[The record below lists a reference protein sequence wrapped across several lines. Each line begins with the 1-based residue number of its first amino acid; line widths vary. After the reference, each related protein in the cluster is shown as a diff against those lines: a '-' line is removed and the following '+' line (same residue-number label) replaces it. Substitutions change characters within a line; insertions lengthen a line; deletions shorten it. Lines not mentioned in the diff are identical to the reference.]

1 VLGDRPPPGVRAIAE
16 IIQSPASPRDGVTA
30 RPWGTTYRLMV
41 DVKKLKQRVCEAVDR
56 RAAELIETADWIHA
70 HPEIGHQEVEASKRL
85 AGMLETNGIPV
96 EMGTAGMATAF
107 KAELGDNKH
116 ERPRVAILAEYDAL
130 PGLGHGCGHNLIGT
144 SAIGA
149 GLALKEVVPELPG
162 SIWVLG
168 TPAEESAAPNSG
180 GKVHMVN
187 AGIFN
192 DVDAAIMF
200 HPGTETA
207 VTLDRS
213 LAARGFEF
221 YFHGRAAHAAG
232 APEEGINALDAVVL
246 MYNAISVLRQQVRS
260 DVRIHGII
268 LSGGAAANIIPDY
281 AAIRYRT
288 RADDSEYLEEVVQ
301 RVVAC
306 AEGAARAT
314 GCKLEWN
321 EYMPGYEN
329 TMPNKVL
336 LELMTANLRS
346 IGVTVNNERRRSGRG
361 STDFGNVSRRVPG
374 IEARIAITD
383 VLETPGHSVEFREA
397 AGSDQG
403 RQAMLVAAKG
413 LAMTAVDLLTNPDYL
428 KKARAVFDEDLLR
441 SRGVTSRELR
451 RNA

>member
-1 VLGDRPPPGVRAIAE
+1 MSDHVEQL
-16 IIQSPASPRDGVTA
+16 
-30 RPWGTTYRLMV
+30 
-41 DVKKLKQRVCEAVDR
+41 KKQVCEAIDR
-56 RAAELIETADWIHA
+56 RAAQLIETADWIHA
-70 HPEIGHQEVEASKRL
+70 HPEIGHQEVEAAKRL
-85 AGMLETNGIPV
+85 SGLLESAGIPV

-107 KAELGDNKH
+107 KAELGGKGAP
-116 ERPRVAILAEYDAL
+116 RPRVAILAEYDAL

-149 GLALKEVVPELPG
+149 GLALAVVIPELEG
-162 SIWVLG
+162 SVWVLG

-187 AGIFN
+187 AGIFP

-232 APEEGINALDAVVL
+232 APEDGINALDAVVL
-246 MYNAISVLRQQVRS
+246 LYNAISVLRQQMRS

-288 RADDSEYLEEVVQ
+288 RADDSEYLAKVVE
-301 RVVAC
+301 RVIAC
-306 AEGAARAT
+306 AEGAATAT
-314 GCKLEWN
+314 GCRLEWT

-329 TMPNKVL
+329 TMPNRVL
-336 LELMTANLRS
+336 LELMTDNLRALG
-346 IGVTVNNERRRSGRG
+346 INVNNERRRSGRG
-361 STDFGNVSRRVPG
+361 STDFGNVTRRVPG

-383 VLETPGHSVEFREA
+383 HIEVPGHSIEFREA

-403 RQAMLVAAKG
+403 RKAMLWAAKG
-413 LAMTAVDLLTNPDYL
+413 LAMTAVDLLTEPGHL
-428 KKARAVFDEDLLR
+428 KRAKAAFEEDVR
-441 SRGVTSRELR
+441 KTTPSPSGRGSG
-451 RNA
+451 

>member
-1 VLGDRPPPGVRAIAE
+1 
-16 IIQSPASPRDGVTA
+16 
-30 RPWGTTYRLMV
+30 
-41 DVKKLKQRVCEAVDR
+41 
-56 RAAELIETADWIHA
+56 
-70 HPEIGHQEVEASKRL
+70 
-85 AGMLETNGIPV
+85 
-96 EMGTAGMATAF
+96 
-107 KAELGDNKH
+107 
-116 ERPRVAILAEYDAL
+116 VAILAEYDAL

-149 GLALKEVVPELPG
+149 GLALNDVIPDLPG

-187 AGIFN
+187 AGVFN

-246 MYNAISVLRQQVRS
+246 MYNAISMLRQQVRS

-288 RADDSEYLEEVVQ
+288 RADDSEYLEDVVQ
-301 RVVAC
+301 RVIAC

-314 GCKLEWN
+314 GCKLEWT

-329 TMPNKVL
+329 TMPNQVL
-336 LELMTANLRS
+336 LELISANLRA
-346 IGVTVNNERRRSGRG
+346 IGVSVNNERRRSGRG

-383 VLETPGHSVEFREA
+383 VLETPGHSIEFREA
-397 AGSDQG
+397 AGSDHG
-403 RQAMLVAAKG
+403 RQAMLVAAKS
-413 LAMTAVDLLTNPDYL
+413 LAMTAVDLLANPDYL
-428 KKARAVFDEDLLR
+428 KKAKAVFDEDVRGAR
-441 SRGVTSRELR
+441 SK
-451 RNA
+451 

>member
-1 VLGDRPPPGVRAIAE
+1 MSVSDA
-16 IIQSPASPRDGVTA
+16 QQ
-30 RPWGTTYRLMV
+30 
-41 DVKKLKQRVCEAVDR
+41 LKRRVCEAIDR
-56 RAAELIETADWIHA
+56 RAEELMETADWIHA
-70 HPEIGHQEVEASKRL
+70 HPEIGHQEVEASRRL
-85 AGMLETNGIPV
+85 SGMLQAAGIPV

-107 KAELGDNKH
+107 KAELGGDRSA
-116 ERPRVAILAEYDAL
+116 RPRVAILAEYDAL

-144 SAIGA
+144 SAVGA
-149 GLALKEVVPELPG
+149 GLALQEVVPELAG
-162 SIWVLG
+162 SVWVLG

-187 AGIFN
+187 AGIFEQ
-192 DVDAAIMF
+192 VDAAIMF

-221 YFHGRAAHAAG
+221 YFHGKAAHAAG

-288 RADDSEYLEEVVQ
+288 RADDSDYLAEVVS

-314 GCKLEWN
+314 GCKLEWK

-329 TMPNKVL
+329 TMPNRVL
-336 LELMTANLRS
+336 LELMTTNLRAL
-346 IGVTVNNERRRSGRG
+346 GVQVNNERRKSGRG

-383 VLETPGHSVEFREA
+383 VLETPGHSVQFREA
-397 AGSDQG
+397 AGSEQG
-403 RQAMLVAAKG
+403 RQAMLTAAKG
-413 LAMTAVDLLTNPDYL
+413 LAMTAVDLLTDPEQL
-428 KKARAVFDEDLLR
+428 KRARAVFEQDIR
-441 SRGVTSRELR
+441 AAKRP
-451 RNA
+451 

>member
-1 VLGDRPPPGVRAIAE
+1 MPQEL
-16 IIQSPASPRDGVTA
+16 Q
-30 RPWGTTYRLMV
+30 RLK
-41 DVKKLKQRVCEAVDR
+41 DRVCEAIDR
-56 RAAELIETADWIHA
+56 RAAELIATADWIHA
-70 HPEIGHQEVEASKRL
+70 HPEIGHQEVEASNRL
-85 AGMLETNGIPV
+85 SGMLQSAGIPV

-107 KAELGDNKH
+107 KAELNGKSKSG
-116 ERPRVAILAEYDAL
+116 PRIAILAEYDAL

-144 SAIGA
+144 SAVGA
-149 GLALKEVVPELPG
+149 GLALTEVLPELDG
-162 SIWVLG
+162 TIWVLG

-187 AGIFN
+187 AGVFA

-221 YFHGRAAHAAG
+221 FFHGKAAHAAG
-232 APEEGINALDAVVL
+232 APEEGVNALDAVVL
-246 MYNAISVLRQQVRS
+246 FYNAISMLRQQVRS

-288 RADDSEYLEEVVQ
+288 RADDSDYLAQVVD

-306 AEGAARAT
+306 AEGAAKAT
-314 GCKLEWN
+314 GCRLEWN

-329 TMPNKVL
+329 TMPNRVL
-336 LELMTANLRS
+336 LELVSTNLRAL
-346 IGVTVNNERRRSGRG
+346 GQQVNNERRRSGRG

-374 IEARIAITD
+374 IEARIAITPTLD
-383 VLETPGHSVEFREA
+383 VAGHSIEFREA
-397 AGSDQG
+397 AGSDKG
-403 RQAMLVAAKG
+403 RQAMLLAAKS
-413 LAMTAVDLLTNPDYL
+413 LAMTAVDLLAEPEHL
-428 KKARAVFDEDLLR
+428 KRARAVFDDDVKNGTRRRL
-441 SRGVTSRELR
+441 TS
-451 RNA
+451 

>member
-1 VLGDRPPPGVRAIAE
+1 MADHVEQL
-16 IIQSPASPRDGVTA
+16 
-30 RPWGTTYRLMV
+30 
-41 DVKKLKQRVCEAVDR
+41 KKRVCEAIDR
-56 RAAELIETADWIHA
+56 RAAQLIETADWIHA
-70 HPEIGHQEVEASKRL
+70 HPEIGHQEVEAARRL
-85 AGMLETNGIPV
+85 SGLLQSAGIPV

-107 KAELGDNKH
+107 KAELGGKRAQ
-116 ERPRVAILAEYDAL
+116 RPRVAILAEYDAL

-149 GLALKEVVPELPG
+149 GLALSEVIPELDG

-187 AGIFN
+187 AGIFS

-221 YFHGRAAHAAG
+221 YFHGKAAHAAG
-232 APEEGINALDAVVL
+232 APEEGINALDAIVL
-246 MYNAISVLRQQVRS
+246 LYNAISMLRQQVRS

-288 RADDSEYLEEVVQ
+288 RADDSEYLAEVVE
-301 RVVAC
+301 RVIAC
-306 AEGAARAT
+306 AEGAAKAT
-314 GCKLEWN
+314 GCRLEWT

-336 LELMTANLRS
+336 LDLITTNMRS
-346 IGVTVNNERRRSGRG
+346 LGLSVNNERRRSGRG

-374 IEARIAITD
+374 IEARLAITD
-383 VLETPGHSVEFREA
+383 DWDVPGHSIGFREA

-403 RQAMLVAAKG
+403 KQAMLNAAKS
-413 LAMTAVDLLTNPDYL
+413 LAMTAIDLLSDPEHL
-428 KKARAVFDEDLLR
+428 KRAREVFDADIR
-441 SRGVTSRELR
+441 KSKKNS
-451 RNA
+451 A

>member
-1 VLGDRPPPGVRAIAE
+1 MAVELE
-16 IIQSPASPRDGVTA
+16 Q
-30 RPWGTTYRLMV
+30 
-41 DVKKLKQRVCEAVDR
+41 LKQRVCAAIDR
-56 RAAELIETADWIHA
+56 RAAELLETADWIHG
-70 HPEIGHQEVEASKRL
+70 HPEMGDQEVEAPKRL
-85 AGMLETNGIPV
+85 SGLLTSAGIPV

-107 KAELGDNKH
+107 KAELGGKGGQH
-116 ERPRVAILAEYDAL
+116 PRVAILAEYDAL
-130 PGLGHGCGHNLIGT
+130 PVLGHGCGHNLIGT

-149 GLALKEVVPELPG
+149 GLALSEVIPELEG
-162 SIWVLG
+162 SVWVLG

-187 AGIFN
+187 AGVFS

-221 YFHGRAAHAAG
+221 YFHGKAAHAAG
-232 APEEGINALDAVVL
+232 APEDGINALDAVVL
-246 MYNAISVLRQQVRS
+246 FYNAVSVLRQQMRS

-288 RADDSEYLEEVVQ
+288 RADDSDYLAEVVE
-301 RVVAC
+301 RVIAC

-314 GCKLEWN
+314 GCRLEWT

-336 LELMTANLRS
+336 LDLMSDNLRS
-346 IGVTVNNERRRSGRG
+346 IGLKVNNERRRSGRG

-383 VLETPGHSVEFREA
+383 QWDVPGHSIEFREA
-397 AGSDQG
+397 AGSEHP
-403 RQAMLVAAKG
+403 RPATIFCA
-413 LAMTAVDLLTNPDYL
+413 
-428 KKARAVFDEDLLR
+428 E
-441 SRGVTSRELR
+441 
-451 RNA
+451 

>member
-1 VLGDRPPPGVRAIAE
+1 
-16 IIQSPASPRDGVTA
+16 
-30 RPWGTTYRLMV
+30 MV

-56 RAAELIETADWIHA
+56 RAPELIETADWIHA
-70 HPEIGHQEVEASKRL
+70 HPEIGHQEVEASRRL
-85 AGMLETNGIPV
+85 AGMLEGAGIPV

-107 KAELGDNKH
+107 KAVLGASAA
-116 ERPRVAILAEYDAL
+116 RPRVAILAEYDAL

-149 GLALKEVVPELPG
+149 GLALKDVLAELPG

-180 GKVHMVN
+180 GKAHMVN
-187 AGIFN
+187 AGVFN

-246 MYNAISVLRQQVRS
+246 MYNAISALRQQVRS

-288 RADDSEYLEEVVQ
+288 RADDSEYLDDVVQ

-314 GCKLEWN
+314 GCKLAWT

-329 TMPNKVL
+329 TLPNRVL
-336 LELMTANLRS
+336 LELITANLRA
-346 IGVTVNNERRRSGRG
+346 IGVEVNNERRRSGRG

-383 VLETPGHSVEFREA
+383 VIDTPGHSIEFREA

-403 RQAMLVAAKG
+403 RQAMLVAAKS
-413 LAMTAVDLLTNPDYL
+413 LAMTAVDLLSNPDNL
-428 KKARAVFDEDLLR
+428 KKARAVFDED
-441 SRGVTSRELR
+441 SRALR
-451 RNA
+451 R

>member
-1 VLGDRPPPGVRAIAE
+1 MADHVEQL
-16 IIQSPASPRDGVTA
+16 
-30 RPWGTTYRLMV
+30 
-41 DVKKLKQRVCEAVDR
+41 KKQVCEAIDR
-56 RAAELIETADWIHA
+56 RAAQLIETADWIHA
-70 HPEIGHQEVEASKRL
+70 HPEIGHQEVEAAKRL
-85 AGMLETNGIPV
+85 SGLLESAGIPV

-107 KAELGDNKH
+107 KAELGGKGAP
-116 ERPRVAILAEYDAL
+116 RPRVAILAEYDAL

-149 GLALKEVVPELPG
+149 GLALAEVIPELEG
-162 SIWVLG
+162 SVWVLG

-187 AGIFN
+187 AGIFA

-232 APEEGINALDAVVL
+232 APEDGINALDAVVL
-246 MYNAISVLRQQVRS
+246 LYNAISVLRQQMRS

-288 RADDSEYLEEVVQ
+288 RADDSDYLEEVVQ
-301 RVVAC
+301 RVIAC
-306 AEGAARAT
+306 AEGAATAT
-314 GCKLEWN
+314 GCRLEWT

-336 LELMTANLRS
+336 LDLISTNMRS
-346 IGVTVNNERRRSGRG
+346 LGLAVNNERRRSGRG

-374 IEARIAITD
+374 IEARLAITD
-383 VLETPGHSVEFREA
+383 DWEIPGHSIEFREA
-397 AGSDQG
+397 AGSDLG
-403 RQAMLVAAKG
+403 RQAMLYAAKS
-413 LAMTAVDLLTNPDYL
+413 LAMTTIDLLSEPEHL
-428 KKARAVFDEDLLR
+428 KRAREVFDEDVRKSNRKSEVR
-441 SRGVTSRELR
+441 SQKSDATRGTAHSARDR
-451 RNA
+451 

>member
-1 VLGDRPPPGVRAIAE
+1 
-16 IIQSPASPRDGVTA
+16 
-30 RPWGTTYRLMV
+30 MV
-41 DVKKLKQRVCEAVDR
+41 DVKKLKQRVCDAVDR
-56 RAAELIETADWIHA
+56 RAPELIETADWIHA
-70 HPEIGHQEVEASKRL
+70 HPELGHQEVEASKRL
-85 AGMLETNGIPV
+85 AGMLEGAGIPV

-107 KAELGDNKH
+107 KAVLGNPAGA
-116 ERPRVAILAEYDAL
+116 RPRVAILAEYDAL
-130 PGLGHGCGHNLIGT
+130 PALGHGCGHNLIGT

-149 GLALKEVVPELPG
+149 GLALNDVIPELPG

-168 TPAEESAAPNSG
+168 TPAEESAVPNSG

-187 AGIFN
+187 AGVFN

-260 DVRIHGII
+260 DARIHGII

-288 RADDSEYLEEVVQ
+288 RADDSEYLEDIVR

-314 GCKLEWN
+314 GCTLEWK

-329 TMPNKVL
+329 TMPNQVL
-336 LELMTANLRS
+336 LELITANLRT
-346 IGVTVNNERRRSGRG
+346 IGVAVNNERRRSGRG

-397 AGSDQG
+397 AGSDLG
-403 RQAMLVAAKG
+403 RQAMLVAAKS
-413 LAMTAVDLLTNPDYL
+413 LAMTAVDLLCNPDYL
-428 KKARAVFDEDLLR
+428 KKARTVFDEDL
-441 SRGVTSRELR
+441 RGAR
-451 RNA
+451 

>member
-1 VLGDRPPPGVRAIAE
+1 MADHVEQL
-16 IIQSPASPRDGVTA
+16 
-30 RPWGTTYRLMV
+30 
-41 DVKKLKQRVCEAVDR
+41 KKQVCEAIDR
-56 RAAELIETADWIHA
+56 RAAELIEAANWIHA

-85 AGMLETNGIPV
+85 SGMLESAGIPV

-107 KAELGDNKH
+107 KADLPGARA

-144 SAIGA
+144 SAVGA
-149 GLALKEVVPELPG
+149 GLALSEVIPELQG

-187 AGIFN
+187 AGVFS

-221 YFHGRAAHAAG
+221 YFHGKAAHAAG
-232 APEEGINALDAVVL
+232 APEDGINALDAIVL
-246 MYNAISVLRQQVRS
+246 LYNAISMLRQQVRS
-260 DVRIHGII
+260 DVRMHGSI
-268 LSGGAAANIIPDY
+268 LRGGAAANIIPDY

-288 RADDSEYLEEVVQ
+288 RADDSEYLAEVVE
-301 RVVAC
+301 RVIAC

-314 GCKLEWN
+314 GCTLEWK

-336 LELMTANLRS
+336 LDLISTNMRS
-346 IGVTVNNERRRSGRG
+346 LGLTVNNERRRSGRG

-383 VLETPGHSVEFREA
+383 HWDMPGHSIEFRDA
-397 AGSDQG
+397 AGSDHG
-403 RQAMLVAAKG
+403 RQAMIFAAKS
-413 LAMTAVDLLTNPDYL
+413 LAMTAVDLLVDPEHL
-428 KKARAVFDEDLLR
+428 KRARVAFDDDVKR
-441 SRGVTSRELR
+441 AKRTR
-451 RNA
+451 

>member
-1 VLGDRPPPGVRAIAE
+1 MPDHV
-16 IIQSPASPRDGVTA
+16 PA
-30 RPWGTTYRLMV
+30 
-41 DVKKLKQRVCEAVDR
+41 LKQRVCEAVDR

-70 HPEIGHQEVEASKRL
+70 HPEIGHQEVEASRRL
-85 AGMLETNGIPV
+85 SGMLQTAGIPV

-107 KAELGDNKH
+107 KAELVGGKNGRQA
-116 ERPRVAILAEYDAL
+116 RPRIAILAEYDAL

-144 SAIGA
+144 SAVAA
-149 GLALKEVVPELPG
+149 GLALSEVLPELEG

-187 AGIFN
+187 AGIFA

-232 APEEGINALDAVVL
+232 APEDGINALDAVVQF
-246 MYNAISVLRQQVRS
+246 YNAISMLRQQVRS

-288 RADDSEYLEEVVQ
+288 RADDSDYLAEVVD

-314 GCKLEWN
+314 GCRLEWK

-336 LELMTANLRS
+336 LDLMTDNLRTLGMS
-346 IGVTVNNERRRSGRG
+346 VNNERRRSGRG

-383 VLETPGHSVEFREA
+383 HWDVPGHSIPFREA
-397 AGSDQG
+397 AGSDKG
-403 RQAMLVAAKG
+403 RQAMLIAAKS
-413 LAMTAVDLLTNPDYL
+413 LAMTAVDLLSQPEHL
-428 KKARAVFDEDLLR
+428 QRAKAVFEQDIKK
-441 SRGVTSRELR
+441 SSVRG
-451 RNA
+451 

>member
-1 VLGDRPPPGVRAIAE
+1 
-16 IIQSPASPRDGVTA
+16 
-30 RPWGTTYRLMV
+30 MV

-56 RAAELIETADWIHA
+56 RAPALKETADWIHA

-85 AGMLETNGIPV
+85 AGMLEGAGIPV

-107 KAELGDNKH
+107 KAALGADSAA
-116 ERPRVAILAEYDAL
+116 RPRVAILAEYDAL

-149 GLALKEVVPELPG
+149 GLALKDVVSDLPG

-187 AGIFN
+187 AGVFD

-200 HPGTETA
+200 HPGAETA

-288 RADDSEYLEEVVQ
+288 RADDSDYLEHVVQ

-314 GCKLEWN
+314 GCKLEWK

-329 TMPNKVL
+329 TMPNRVL
-336 LELMTANLRS
+336 LELMTANLRA
-346 IGVTVNNERRRSGRG
+346 IGVSVNNERRRSGRG

-397 AGSDQG
+397 AGSGQG
-403 RQAMLVAAKG
+403 RQAMLVAAKS
-413 LAMTAVDLLTNPDYL
+413 LAMTAVDLLANPDYL
-428 KKARAVFDEDLLR
+428 KKAWTVFDEDLR
-441 SRGVTSRELR
+441 TVR
-451 RNA
+451 R

>member
-1 VLGDRPPPGVRAIAE
+1 MGDHV
-16 IIQSPASPRDGVTA
+16 QQ
-30 RPWGTTYRLMV
+30 
-41 DVKKLKQRVCEAVDR
+41 LKDRVCKAVDR
-56 RAAELIETADWIHA
+56 KAAELIETADWIHA
-70 HPEIGHQEVEASKRL
+70 HPEIGHQEVEASRRL
-85 AGMLETNGIPV
+85 TRLLESAGIPV
-96 EMGTAGMATAF
+96 EAGTAGMGTAF
-107 KAELGDNKH
+107 KAELGGKRGP
-116 ERPRVAILAEYDAL
+116 RPRIAILAEYDAL

-144 SAIGA
+144 SAVGA
-149 GLALKEVVPELPG
+149 GLALSEVIPELDG

-187 AGIFN
+187 AGVFS

-221 YFHGRAAHAAG
+221 YFHGKAAHAAG

-246 MYNAISVLRQQVRS
+246 LYNAISMMRQQVRS

-288 RADDSEYLEEVVQ
+288 RADDAEYLEAVVQ
-301 RVVAC
+301 RVIAC
-306 AEGAARAT
+306 AEGAATAT
-314 GCKLEWN
+314 GCRLEWT

-336 LELMTANLRS
+336 LDLISTNMRS
-346 IGVTVNNERRRSGRG
+346 LGLAVNNERRRSGRG

-383 VLETPGHSVEFREA
+383 QWDVPGHSIEFREA
-397 AGSDQG
+397 AGSDHG
-403 RQAMLVAAKG
+403 RQAMIAAAKS
-413 LAMTAVDLLTNPDYL
+413 LAMTAIDLLAEPDH
-428 KKARAVFDEDLLR
+428 LR
-441 SRGVTSRELR
+441 Q
-451 RNA
+451 

>member
-1 VLGDRPPPGVRAIAE
+1 MADRV
-16 IIQSPASPRDGVTA
+16 QD
-30 RPWGTTYRLMV
+30 
-41 DVKKLKQRVCEAVDR
+41 LKQRVCAGVDR
-56 RAAELIETADWIHA
+56 WAAELIETADWIHA
-70 HPEIGHQEVEASKRL
+70 HPEIGHQEVEAARRL
-85 AGMLETNGIPV
+85 AGLLQSAGIPV

-107 KAELGDNKH
+107 KAELGGRGG

-144 SAIGA
+144 SAVGA
-149 GLALKEVVPELPG
+149 GLALREVLPELDG
-162 SIWVLG
+162 SVRVLG

-187 AGIFN
+187 AGVFA

-200 HPGTETA
+200 HPATETA

-221 YFHGRAAHAAG
+221 HFHGRAAHAAG
-232 APEEGINALDAVVL
+232 APEDGINALDAVVL
-246 MYNAISVLRQQVRS
+246 LYNAISMLRQQVRS

-268 LSGGAAANIIPDY
+268 LAGGAAANIIPDY

-288 RADDSEYLEEVVQ
+288 RADDSDYLAEVVD

-314 GCKLEWN
+314 GCRLEWT

-329 TMPNKVL
+329 TMPNQVL
-336 LELMTANLRS
+336 LDVMSDNLRTL
-346 IGVTVNNERRRSGRG
+346 GLAVNNERRRSGRG

-383 VLETPGHSVEFREA
+383 QRDIPGHSIEFRDA
-397 AGSDQG
+397 AGSDHG
-403 RQAMLVAAKG
+403 RQAMIFAAKS
-413 LAMTAVDLLTNPDYL
+413 LAMTAVDLLATP
-428 KKARAVFDEDLLR
+428 DLLR
-441 SRGVTSRELR
+441 RAKDAFDADVRSKTRGT
-451 RNA
+451 

>member
-1 VLGDRPPPGVRAIAE
+1 ML
-16 IIQSPASPRDGVTA
+16 QSA
-30 RPWGTTYRLMV
+30 
-41 DVKKLKQRVCEAVDR
+41 
-56 RAAELIETADWIHA
+56 
-70 HPEIGHQEVEASKRL
+70 
-85 AGMLETNGIPV
+85 GIPV

-107 KAELGDNKH
+107 KAELCGKRAR
-116 ERPRVAILAEYDAL
+116 RPRVAILAEYDAL

-149 GLALKEVVPELPG
+149 GLALSEVSPELDG

-187 AGIFN
+187 AGVFE

-232 APEEGINALDAVVL
+232 APEDGINALDGVVL
-246 MYNAISVLRQQVRS
+246 LYNAISVLRQQVRS

-281 AAIRYRT
+281 AAIRYRV
-288 RADDSEYLEEVVQ
+288 RSDDSGYLTDVVE

-306 AEGAARAT
+306 AEGAAKAT
-314 GCKLEWN
+314 GCRLEWK

-336 LELMTANLRS
+336 LELMTTNLRS
-346 IGVTVNNERRRSGRG
+346 LGMQVNNERRRSGRG

-374 IEARIAITD
+374 IEARIAITAQQD
-383 VLETPGHSVEFREA
+383 TPGHSIEFREA
-397 AGSDQG
+397 AGSEQG
-403 RQAMLVAAKG
+403 RQAMLTAAKG
-413 LAMTAVDLLTNPDYL
+413 LAMTTIDLLADPDHL
-428 KKARAVFDEDLLR
+428 KRARAVFQEDLKKATRR
-441 SRGVTSRELR
+441 S
-451 RNA
+451 

>member
-1 VLGDRPPPGVRAIAE
+1 MGPL
-16 IIQSPASPRDGVTA
+16 
-30 RPWGTTYRLMV
+30 WGTSTLMANNV
-41 DVKKLKQRVCEAVDR
+41 QQLKHRVCQAVDR
-56 RAAELIETADWIHA
+56 KAAELIETADWIHA
-70 HPEIGHQEVEASKRL
+70 HPEIGHQEVEAARRL
-85 AGMLETNGIPV
+85 SGMLQAAGVPV

-107 KAELGDNKH
+107 KAELGGKRSAH
-116 ERPRVAILAEYDAL
+116 PRVAILAEYDAL

-149 GLALKEVVPELPG
+149 GLALSEVVPELDG

-187 AGIFN
+187 AGVFS

-207 VTLDRS
+207 VTMDRS

-221 YFHGRAAHAAG
+221 YFRGRAAHAAG

-246 MYNAISVLRQQVRS
+246 LYNAISMLRQQVRS

-288 RADDSEYLEEVVQ
+288 RADDSEYLAQVVE
-301 RVVAC
+301 RVIAC
-306 AEGAARAT
+306 AEGAAKAT
-314 GCKLEWN
+314 GCTLEWK

-329 TMPNKVL
+329 TMPNRVL
-336 LELMTANLRS
+336 LELMTENLRS

-361 STDFGNVSRRVPG
+361 STDFGNVTRRVPG

-383 VLETPGHSVEFREA
+383 RIETPGHSIQFREA

-403 RQAMLVAAKG
+403 RRAMLWAAKG
-413 LAMTAVDLLTNPDYL
+413 LAMTAVDLLSDPAHL
-428 KKARAVFDEDLLR
+428 KRAKAAFEEDVR
-441 SRGVTSRELR
+441 KASTR
-451 RNA
+451 

>member
-1 VLGDRPPPGVRAIAE
+1 MSDHVQQLKDRAC
-16 IIQSPASPRDGVTA
+16 
-30 RPWGTTYRLMV
+30 
-41 DVKKLKQRVCEAVDR
+41 RVIDQ

-85 AGMLETNGIPV
+85 SGLLQSAGIPV

-107 KAELGDNKH
+107 KAELGGRNGA
-116 ERPRVAILAEYDAL
+116 RPRVAILAEYDAL

-149 GLALKEVVPELPG
+149 GLALLDVMPDLPG
-162 SIWVLG
+162 SVLVLG

-187 AGIFN
+187 AGVFE

-200 HPGTETA
+200 HPATET
-207 VTLDRS
+207 VMTLDRS

-221 YFHGRAAHAAG
+221 YFHGKAAHAAG
-232 APEEGINALDAVVL
+232 APEEGVNALDAVVL

-288 RADDSEYLEEVVQ
+288 RADDSEYLAEVVE

-314 GCKLEWN
+314 GCRLEWK

-329 TMPNKVL
+329 TMLNRVL
-336 LELMTANLRS
+336 LELMTNNLRTLG
-346 IGVTVNNERRRSGRG
+346 IQVNNERRRSG
-361 STDFGNVSRRVPG
+361 
-374 IEARIAITD
+374 
-383 VLETPGHSVEFREA
+383 
-397 AGSDQG
+397 
-403 RQAMLVAAKG
+403 
-413 LAMTAVDLLTNPDYL
+413 
-428 KKARAVFDEDLLR
+428 
-441 SRGVTSRELR
+441 
-451 RNA
+451 

>member
-1 VLGDRPPPGVRAIAE
+1 MLE
-16 IIQSPASPRDGVTA
+16 Q
-30 RPWGTTYRLMV
+30 
-41 DVKKLKQRVCEAVDR
+41 LKQRACAAIDR
-56 RAAELIETADWIHA
+56 HADELKAAADWIHA
-70 HPEIGHQEVEASKRL
+70 HPEIGHQEVQAAQRL
-85 AGMLETNGIPV
+85 SDLLRAAGIAV

-107 KAELGDNKH
+107 KAEMPGKGGA
-116 ERPRVAILAEYDAL
+116 RPRVAILAEYDAL

-149 GLALKEVVPELPG
+149 GLALKEVMRDLPG
-162 SIWVLG
+162 SVWVLG

-187 AGIFN
+187 AGIFQ

-200 HPGTETA
+200 HPATET
-207 VTLDRS
+207 VMTLDRS

-232 APEEGINALDAVVL
+232 APEEGINALDAVVQL
-246 MYNAISVLRQQVRS
+246 YNAVSMLRQQVRS

-288 RADDSEYLEEVVQ
+288 RADDTEYLAEVVE

-314 GCKLEWN
+314 GCRLEWN

-329 TMPNKVL
+329 TMPNSVL
-336 LELMTANLRS
+336 MELMVANLRRL
-346 IGVTVNNERRRSGRG
+346 GLNVNTSRKRAGRG

-374 IEARIAITD
+374 IEARLGITEQID
-383 VLETPGHSVEFREA
+383 VPGHSVEFREA
-397 AGSDQG
+397 AGSDRG
-403 RQAMLVAAKG
+403 RQAMLNAAKS
-413 LAMTAVDLLTNPDYL
+413 LAMTAIDLLGEPENL
-428 KKARAVFDEDLLR
+428 RRARAQFEADR
-441 SRGVTSRELR
+441 SQLSS
-451 RNA
+451 

>member
-1 VLGDRPPPGVRAIAE
+1 MGK
-16 IIQSPASPRDGVTA
+16 
-30 RPWGTTYRLMV
+30 
-41 DVKKLKQRVCEAVDR
+41 DVQQLKQRVCDAVDR
-56 RAAELIETADWIHA
+56 HAGALIATADWIHA

-85 AGMLETNGIPV
+85 ADMLQSGGIPV

-107 KAELGDNKH
+107 KAQLPHNNGA
-116 ERPRVAILAEYDAL
+116 RPRIAILAEYDAL

-149 GLALKEVVPELPG
+149 GLALNEVMRDLPG
-162 SIWVLG
+162 SVWVLG

-187 AGIFN
+187 AGVFEN
-192 DVDAAIMF
+192 VDAAIMF

-221 YFHGRAAHAAG
+221 YFRGRAAHAAG

-246 MYNAISVLRQQVRS
+246 FYNAISMLRQQVRS

-288 RADDSEYLEEVVQ
+288 RADDSDYLAQVVD

-306 AEGAARAT
+306 ADGAAKAT
-314 GCKLEWN
+314 GCQLEWK

-329 TMPNKVL
+329 TMPNPVL
-336 LELMTANLRS
+336 MDLMTANLQKLGLNVATS
-346 IGVTVNNERRRSGRG
+346 RRRGGRG

-374 IEARIAITD
+374 IEARIAITSQID
-383 VLETPGHSVEFREA
+383 IPGHSIQFREA
-397 AGSDQG
+397 AGSDLG
-403 RQAMLVAAKG
+403 RQAMLNAAKG
-413 LAMTAVDLLTNPDYL
+413 LAMTAIDLLADPGTL
-428 KKARAVFDEDLLR
+428 KRAKEAFADDIAATR
-441 SRGVTSRELR
+441 K
-451 RNA
+451 

>member
-1 VLGDRPPPGVRAIAE
+1 MGDHV
-16 IIQSPASPRDGVTA
+16 QQ
-30 RPWGTTYRLMV
+30 
-41 DVKKLKQRVCEAVDR
+41 LKERVCQAVDR
-56 RAAELIETADWIHA
+56 NAAELIETADWIHA
-70 HPEIGHQEVEASKRL
+70 HPEIGHQEVEASRRLKRL
-85 AGMLETNGIPV
+85 LESAGIPV
-96 EMGTAGMATAF
+96 ETGTAGMSTAF
-107 KAELGDNKH
+107 KAALGGTRAA
-116 ERPRVAILAEYDAL
+116 RPRVAILAEYDAL

-144 SAIGA
+144 SAVGA
-149 GLALKEVVPELPG
+149 GLALKEVINELPG
-162 SIWVLG
+162 SVWVLG

-187 AGIFN
+187 AGIFS

-221 YFHGRAAHAAG
+221 FFHGRAAHAAG

-246 MYNAISVLRQQVRS
+246 FYNAISMLRQQVRS

-288 RADDSEYLEEVVQ
+288 RADDSDYLAEVVD
-301 RVVAC
+301 RVIAC

-314 GCKLEWN
+314 GCQLEWK

-329 TMPNKVL
+329 TMPNRVL
-336 LELMTANLRS
+336 LELMTQNLRAL
-346 IGVTVNNERRRSGRG
+346 GVQVNNERRRSGRG

-374 IEARIAITD
+374 IEARLAITD
-383 VLETPGHSVEFREA
+383 HIETPGHSIEFREA
-397 AGSDQG
+397 AGSDRG
-403 RQAMLVAAKG
+403 RQAMLIAAKG
-413 LAMTAVDLLTNPDYL
+413 LAMTAVDLLTNPEHL
-428 KKARAVFDEDLLR
+428 KRARAAFQEDV
-441 SRGVTSRELR
+441 RGSART
-451 RNA
+451 

>member
-1 VLGDRPPPGVRAIAE
+1 
-16 IIQSPASPRDGVTA
+16 
-30 RPWGTTYRLMV
+30 MV

-56 RAAELIETADWIHA
+56 RATELIETADWIHA

-85 AGMLETNGIPV
+85 AGMLETAGIPV
-96 EMGTAGMATAF
+96 QMGTAGMATAF
-107 KAELGDNKH
+107 KAELGTQLAH
-116 ERPRVAILAEYDAL
+116 PRVAILAEYDAL

-149 GLALKEVVPELPG
+149 GLALKELESDLPG

-187 AGIFN
+187 AGIFD

-207 VTLDRS
+207 ITLDRS

-221 YFHGRAAHAAG
+221 YFHGKAAHAAG

-246 MYNAISVLRQQVRS
+246 MYNAISALRQQVRS

-288 RADDSEYLEEVVQ
+288 RADDSDYLEEIVQ

-314 GCKLEWN
+314 GCTLEWK

-336 LELMTANLRS
+336 LDLMTANLRS
-346 IGVTVNNERRRSGRG
+346 IGVAVHNERRRSGRG

-374 IEARIAITD
+374 IEARVAITD

-413 LAMTAVDLLTNPDYL
+413 LAMTAVDLLSNPEYL
-428 KKARAVFDEDLLR
+428 KKAKAVFDEDLR
-441 SRGVTSRELR
+441 ATR
-451 RNA
+451 R

>member
-1 VLGDRPPPGVRAIAE
+1 MGPL
-16 IIQSPASPRDGVTA
+16 
-30 RPWGTTYRLMV
+30 WGTSTLMSS
-41 DVKKLKQRVCEAVDR
+41 DVTKLKQRVCAAIDR
-56 RAAELIETADWIHA
+56 RAVELIETADWIHS

-85 AGMLETNGIPV
+85 AGMLRQDGIPV

-107 KAELGDNKH
+107 KAELGGQNGA
-116 ERPRVAILAEYDAL
+116 RPCVAILAEYDAL

-149 GLALKEVVPELPG
+149 GLALKEVAPELAG

-180 GKVHMVN
+180 GKAHMVN
-187 AGIFN
+187 AGIF
-192 DVDAAIMF
+192 DQVDAAIMF
-200 HPGTETA
+200 HPGTENA

-221 YFHGRAAHAAG
+221 YFHGKAADSAG
-232 APEEGINALDAVVL
+232 APEEGLQALDAVVL
-246 MYNAISVLRQQVRS
+246 LYNAISMLRQQVRS
-260 DVRIHGII
+260 DVRIHRII

-288 RADDSEYLEEVVQ
+288 RADDSEYLAEVVE

-314 GCKLEWN
+314 GCRLEWK

-329 TMPNKVL
+329 TMPNRVL
-336 LELMTANLRS
+336 LELMTNNLRTLGIS
-346 IGVTVNNERRRSGRG
+346 VSNERRKSGRG
-361 STDFGNVSRRVPG
+361 STDFGNVSGRVPG
-374 IEARIAITD
+374 SEARIAITE
-383 VLETPGHSVEFREA
+383 VLETPGHSIQFREA
-397 AGSDQG
+397 AGSEMG

-413 LAMTAVDLLTNPDYL
+413 LAMTAVDLLTTPDHL
-428 KKARAVFDEDLLR
+428 KRAKAVFDEDL
-441 SRGVTSRELR
+441 RGKT
-451 RNA
+451 RN

>member
-1 VLGDRPPPGVRAIAE
+1 MSDVAALKHRACQAI
-16 IIQSPASPRDGVTA
+16 
-30 RPWGTTYRLMV
+30 
-41 DVKKLKQRVCEAVDR
+41 DR
-56 RAAELIETADWIHA
+56 RAAELIQTADWIHA
-70 HPEIGHQEVEASKRL
+70 HPEIGHQEVEASRRL
-85 AGMLETNGIPV
+85 SSMLESAGIPV
-96 EMGTAGMATAF
+96 QMGTAGMATAF
-107 KAELGDNKH
+107 KAELDGKNGA
-116 ERPRVAILAEYDAL
+116 RPRVAILAEYDAL

-144 SAIGA
+144 SAVGA
-149 GLALKEVVPELPG
+149 GLALKEVMRELDG

-187 AGIFN
+187 AGVFQ

-207 VTLDRS
+207 ITLDRS

-246 MYNAISVLRQQVRS
+246 MYNAVSVLRQQVRS

-288 RADDSEYLEEVVQ
+288 RADDSEYLAEVVE
-301 RVVAC
+301 RVLAC

-314 GCKLEWN
+314 GCRLEWK

-336 LELMTANLRS
+336 LELMSENLRS
-346 IGVTVNNERRRSGRG
+346 LGVQVNNERRRSGRG

-374 IEARIAITD
+374 IEARIAITE

-397 AGSDQG
+397 AGSDLG
-403 RQAMLVAAKG
+403 RQAMLTAAKG
-413 LAMTAVDLLTNPDYL
+413 LAMTAIDLLCNPEHL
-428 KKARAVFDEDLLR
+428 KRAKTVFEEDLR
-441 SRGVTSRELR
+441 KTSRR
-451 RNA
+451 